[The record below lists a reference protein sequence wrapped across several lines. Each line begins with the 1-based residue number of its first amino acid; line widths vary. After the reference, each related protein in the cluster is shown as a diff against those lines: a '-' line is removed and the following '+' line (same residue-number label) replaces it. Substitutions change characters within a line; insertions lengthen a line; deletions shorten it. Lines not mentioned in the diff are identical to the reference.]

1 MCIRDS
7 LEAALATYFRA
18 QIAGG
23 ALALDDA
30 ERAAALFLQMVSA
43 ETRDC
48 LLFGPADAIA
58 KIDYTAHVKRVVDIF
73 LFGAVPRTAGSNRE
87 MGHS

>member
-1 MCIRDS
+1 
-7 LEAALATYFRA
+7 
-18 QIAGG
+18 
-23 ALALDDA
+23 
-30 ERAAALFLQMVSA
+30 MVSA